1 MNKISINGIEYELI
15 GEINTGKREYV
26 FVVNNNKVEYYKKS
40 NMGYVKPV
48 SDLTLSGN
56 AGGSLSELD
65 ENVSLS
71 HLRDMLQ
78 RDFID

>member
-1 MNKISINGIEYELI
+1 MNKININGIEYELI
-15 GEINTGKREYV
+15 GTIDTGKREYV
-26 FVVNNNKVEYYKKS
+26 FVLNNNRLEYYKKV
-40 NMGYVKPV
+40 GDTYVKPI
-48 SDLTLSGN
+48 SDLSLSAN

-78 RDFID
+78 KDFID